1 MSDEKVP
8 AAAGE
13 ERQADAA
20 AAGELVGPGRELT
33 PPERRQVDDIKRT
46 VDVTDA
52 QAVIQYGLPAQTRI
66 ATFAD
71 ALLDDVRNKD
81 TGETGE
87 ALAELVSKVRE
98 LDVNG
103 LTGGSSLGKVPLVG
117 RFVDSF
123 KRFATR
129 YQKMGASIERLT
141 LALERSRMQLLKD
154 VTVLDKM
161 YELNLDYLRQL
172 DLYIAAGDELL
183 QELTKQRLPALEV
196 EARASSDPLVAQQL
210 TDFKQS
216 VARFERRLYDLKLT
230 RTIAIQTA
238 PQVRL
243 IQGNDQNLVEKI
255 QSSLLT
261 TIPLWKNQIV
271 IAISL
276 YRQQQA
282 LAIQKEVTD
291 ATNELLARNAA
302 LLREGSGK
310 VAREV
315 ERGVVDVET
324 LQKVNDELL
333 ATLEETLRIQEE
345 GRARRLQAEQQIAK
359 IQGDLKRKLIDLRG
373 SSAGQIGPGSR

>member
-1 MSDEKVP
+1 M
-8 AAAGE
+8 
-13 ERQADAA
+13 
-20 AAGELVGPGRELT
+20 
-33 PPERRQVDDIKRT
+33 
-46 VDVTDA
+46 
-52 QAVIQYGLPAQTRI
+52 
-66 ATFAD
+66 
-71 ALLDDVRNKD
+71 RNKD
-81 TGETGE
+81 AGETGE
-87 ALAELVSKVRE
+87 ALAELVGKVRE

-103 LTGGSSLGKVPLVG
+103 LAQGPNLGRVPLVG
-117 RFVDSF
+117 RFLDSF
-123 KRFATR
+123 KRFANR

-141 LALERSRMQLLKD
+141 MTLERSRMQLLKD

-161 YELNLDYLRQL
+161 YELNLEYLRQL
-172 DLYIAAGDELL
+172 DLYITAGDEEM
-183 QELTKQRLPALEV
+183 QELVTRRLPALEV
-196 EARASSDPLVAQQL
+196 EVRMSGDALAAQQL
-210 TDFKQS
+210 ADFKQA
-216 VARFERRLYDLKLT
+216 VTRFERRLHDLKLT

-271 IAISL
+271 IAVSL

-282 LAIQKEVTD
+282 LALQKEVTD

-324 LQKVNDELL
+324 LQKVNDELI

-345 GRARRLQAEQQIAK
+345 GHARRMQAEQQITR
-359 IQGDLKRKLIDLRG
+359 IQGDLKRRLVDLRG
-373 SSAGQIGPGSR
+373 SGAGQIGPGPQVGD

>member
-33 PPERRQVDDIKRT
+33 PSERRQVDDIKRT

>member
-1 MSDEKVP
+1 M
-8 AAAGE
+8 
-13 ERQADAA
+13 
-20 AAGELVGPGRELT
+20 
-33 PPERRQVDDIKRT
+33 
-46 VDVTDA
+46 TDA
-52 QAVIQYGLPAQTRI
+52 QAVVQYGLPAQARI
-66 ATFAD
+66 ANFSDT
-71 ALLDDVRNKD
+71 LLNDVRNKD

-98 LDVNG
+98 LDVGG
-103 LTGGSSLGKVPLVG
+103 LRATGQGGPECRWSG
-117 RFVDSF
+117 RFLDSF
-123 KRFATR
+123 RRFAAR
-129 YQKMGASIERLT
+129 YQKMGASIERLS

-154 VTVLDKM
+154 VTVLDRM

-172 DLYIAAGDELL
+172 DLYVAAGDELL
-183 QELTKQRLPALEV
+183 EELNTQRLPAMEV
-196 EARASSDPLVAQQL
+196 NARVSDDPLVAQQL
-210 TDFKQS
+210 TDFKQ
-216 VARFERRLYDLKLT
+216 AINRFERRLHDLKLT

-238 PQVRL
+238 PQLRL

-255 QSSLLT
+255 QSSLVT

-282 LAIQKEVTD
+282 VALQKEVSD

-310 VAREV
+310 VAREI

-324 LQKVNDELL
+324 LQKVNDELI

-345 GRARRLQAEQQIAK
+345 GAHAAAAGRSSRSPRSRAT
-359 IQGDLKRKLIDLRG
+359 
-373 SSAGQIGPGSR
+373 